1 MVAECFGSRK
11 HMPAPNFI
19 FMFKTYIMFLLTM
32 NIDEPQQVKSKHRLQ
47 PELHRVFVPSL
58 FLFVDMSLDN
68 EKIAA
73 CNSLHPIAFI
83 SSLCCQARREA
94 RRITQRRTEARKG
107 ARRLRR
113 AEARRGAQSHTE
125 ARRVTQR
132 REARKGAQR
141 RAGVRRGVQR
151 PAEA

>member
-19 FMFKTYIMFLLTM
+19 FMFKTIYIMFLLTM

-68 EKIAA
+68 GKKLQPAIACTQLLSFLA
-73 CNSLHPIAFI
+73 SAVRRAERRAE
-83 SSLCCQARREA
+83 SRRGAQRRAKARR
-94 RRITQRRTEARKG
+94 G

-125 ARRVTQR
+125 AR
-132 REARKGAQR
+132 GAQR
-141 RAGVRRGVQR
+141 RAKARRGLIYIDIS
-151 PAEA
+151 

>member
-68 EKIAA
+68 EKNAA

-83 SSLCCQARREA
+83 SSLFCQARREA

-107 ARRLRR
+107 AQRRKEVKGHRGAQRR
-113 AEARRGAQSHTE
+113 AESHRGAQSHTE
-125 ARRVTQR
+125 AR
-132 REARKGAQR
+132 GAQR
-141 RAGVRRGVQR
+141 RTGVRRGVQR